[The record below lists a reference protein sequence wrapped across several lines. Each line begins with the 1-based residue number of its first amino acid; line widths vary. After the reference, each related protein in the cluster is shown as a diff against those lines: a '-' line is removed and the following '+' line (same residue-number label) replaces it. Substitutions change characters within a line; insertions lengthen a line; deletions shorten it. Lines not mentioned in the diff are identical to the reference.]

1 MILFQIPKLEF
12 VFNVSKFGFRN
23 SQSKQNT
30 HIGFL
35 KIPRQKQK
43 KCLSKPGSNFDLI
56 PVRICVLLPN

>member
-35 KIPRQKQK
+35 KNPK
-43 KCLSKPGSNFDLI
+43 KNKKMPIQTRPNFDLI